1 MTLRIA
7 LAKNDPLQTTFSCP
21 ERAIHYA
28 SDTVTRDKAVSG
40 STATTTVVRR
50 NVLGDSDHVGI
61 IEWPANPND
70 RPAVVVGSKT
80 VEMIQT
86 GLYTSPEKFQGSDH
100 EWYEWQ
106 ISNSR
111 PQLVLLNGTRAQTCT
126 ATFITSFTHHMFGLK
141 RNESAALLIPP
152 EAESILDDIV
162 VTFIYFESQWR
173 ERERAKS
180 RSWDTSFTAGG
191 ALTF

>member
-7 LAKNDPLQTTFSCP
+7 LAKNEPLQTTFSCP

-50 NVLGDSDHVGI
+50 NVLGDSDH
-61 IEWPANPND
+61 
-70 RPAVVVGSKT
+70 T